1 MKIIGVTGGIGSGKS
16 TVSRI
21 LDEMGAAIIDADVI
35 AREIVQKGQAALNE
49 IVKFFGK
56 DVIDNEGEL
65 NRRKLGSLVFND
77 KDKLESLNKI
87 THKYITE
94 RIKEKILDISDAG
107 SVELIVVDAAIPFQY
122 GFMDVVDEI
131 WVVLSD
137 IEVRIARVMARSGL
151 SHEQVVERIKSQKS
165 DEQYLSIAHKVLINN
180 GSVAELKEQVVN
192 LNFR

>member
-165 DEQYLSIAHKVLINN
+165 DQEYLSFAHKVLINN
-180 GSVAELKEQVVN
+180 GSVAELKEQVAN
-192 LNFR
+192 LIFR